1 MSDYKN
7 VIDLKKIQ
15 SQMEKL
21 EEEQRNHEEVLSK
34 VSQLTSK
41 EKDELN
47 ENDYLM
53 YVINGLIK
61 TDKVI
66 AGTLNE
72 TGQNLKALCGM
83 VNLLQ
88 EQLTQANE
96 HIGGLYEDI
105 EKLEIGT
112 GIYIHDVES
121 DLEIEE

>member
-7 VIDLKKIQ
+7 VIDFKKVQ
-15 SQMEKL
+15 AQMEKL
-21 EEEQRNHEEVLSK
+21 EEEQRNH
-34 VSQLTSK
+34 
-41 EKDELN
+41 KDELN
-47 ENDYLM
+47 ENGYLM
-53 YVINGLIK
+53 YLINELIE

-66 AGTLNE
+66 AGALNE
-72 TGQNLKALCGM
+72 TGQTLKALCGM

-112 GIYIHDVES
+112 GVYIHDVES
-121 DLEIEE
+121 DFEI

>member
-1 MSDYKN
+1 MTDKNN
-7 VIDLKKIQ
+7 VIDFKKIQ
-15 SQMEKL
+15 SQIGKL
-21 EEEQRNHEEVLSK
+21 EEEQRNHEEVLSE

-61 TDKVI
+61 TDKAI

-72 TGQNLKALCGM
+72 TGQTLKALYGM

-105 EKLEIGT
+105 EKLEMGT
-112 GIYIHDVES
+112 GIYIDDVES